1 MLRQFRFILLAVVLG
16 LSACGFHLKGNLP
29 STALPVSHWSV
40 QGGALQAHLESA
52 LRHNQAVISPNAAA
66 QIQVLS
72 YETKKDIYT
81 ITRAA
86 KLNEYLLSARVIAQA
101 QRNGAAWGQP
111 MVVKVERVMP
121 YSDSMILGK
130 QYEEE
135 QIWQEIQR
143 DAAEQ
148 IVRQMAFLKDE

>member
-29 STALPVSHWSV
+29 STALPVQHWSV
-40 QGGALQAHLESA
+40 QGGVLQAHLETA
-52 LRHNQAVISPNAAA
+52 LRHNQAIISPNAQA
-66 QIQVLS
+66 QIQVLT

-86 KLNEYLLSARVIAQA
+86 KLNEYLLSARVVAQA
-101 QRNGAAWGQP
+101 HSNGKVWGQP
-111 MVVKVERVMP
+111 IVVKVERVMP
-121 YSDSMILGK
+121 YADSMILGK

-143 DAAEQ
+143 DVAAQ
-148 IVRQMAFLKDE
+148 IVRQLAFLKDE